1 MKYICNSENDTRD
14 LAIKLSKS
22 KDKIYFLKG
31 NLGVGKTFFVRE
43 FLKNLGI
50 RENITSP
57 TYQIVKEYHGK
68 VDAYHFDLY
77 RIEDYEELIHI
88 DFDEYINSDSYI
100 FIEWP
105 EIVEDEYQAKVIKFY
120 FDNGNRIIEVEE

>member
-68 VDAYHFDLY
+68 VDAYHFDLN

-88 DFDEYINSDSYI
+88 DFDEYINSDAYI